1 VVVWYYADVANTTS
15 ASTLDW
21 TYTTSSSASTAD
33 WGYATWPTM
42 TIQWVNPAETA
53 DQRRVREERVT
64 AERARAVQERAER
77 LVADRRAEQLLV
89 RHLTPEQ
96 RRTLRRNRWFVIEGQ
111 SGRRYQIGT
120 AQHAGNI
127 RLLGDDGELPP
138 TDGRGAA
145 LRFDPDAEAH
155 AGGRRRDLPPYREH
169 HAASSWAGRVSVLLY
184 ILEGHEPKVCP
195 DPVAWA
201 RWFQEADRR
210 VALHLVAGY
219 EISTVFLGLDQAFG
233 LSPRPILF
241 ETKVFALGQ
250 RSLGEVATR
259 RYATWD
265 QAELGHAALLAQY
278 IP

>member
-1 VVVWYYADVANTTS
+1 
-15 ASTLDW
+15 
-21 TYTTSSSASTAD
+21 
-33 WGYATWPTM
+33 
-42 TIQWVNPAETA
+42 
-53 DQRRVREERVT
+53 
-64 AERARAVQERAER
+64 
-77 LVADRRAEQLLV
+77 
-89 RHLTPEQ
+89 
-96 RRTLRRNRWFVIEGQ
+96 
-111 SGRRYQIGT
+111 
-120 AQHAGNI
+120 
-127 RLLGDDGELPP
+127 
-138 TDGRGAA
+138 
-145 LRFDPDAEAH
+145 
-155 AGGRRRDLPPYREH
+155 
-169 HAASSWAGRVSVLLY
+169 VSVLLY

>member
-127 RLLGDDGELPP
+127 RLLGDDGEPVEQLCCHPRTGEVPLYDSILTQKLMLEGDEETFRRIANITPLPV
-138 TDGRGAA
+138 
-145 LRFDPDAEAH
+145 
-155 AGGRRRDLPPYREH
+155 
-169 HAASSWAGRVSVLLY
+169 GRV
-184 ILEGHEPKVCP
+184 
-195 DPVAWA
+195 A
-201 RWFQEADRR
+201 
-210 VALHLVAGY
+210 
-219 EISTVFLGLDQAFG
+219 
-233 LSPRPILF
+233 
-241 ETKVFALGQ
+241 
-250 RSLGEVATR
+250 
-259 RYATWD
+259 
-265 QAELGHAALLAQY
+265 
-278 IP
+278 